1 MKTAVT
7 VETEFTPNPH
17 SLKFNVN
24 RTLLASG
31 SAYFQT
37 QKEAEKSSPL
47 AAKLWAI
54 PRVEGI
60 LIGQT
65 FVTVTRNPSLE
76 TWASIIPAATKV
88 LQTHLEGGEPVM
100 LPGASTES
108 PAAGAGSE
116 IERKIKQI
124 LNERIRPA
132 VARDGGDILFHGFK
146 NGVVKLHLQGAC
158 SSCPSSMATLKS
170 GVERMLRE
178 YVPEVKEVIQV

>member
-1 MKTAVT
+1 MKSAIT

-17 SLKFNVN
+17 SLKFNVG

-37 QKEAEKSSPL
+37 KKDAKKVSPL
-47 AAKLWAI
+47 AAKLFAI
-54 PRVEGI
+54 PRVESI

-65 FVTVTRNPSLE
+65 FVTITRDSLLE
-76 TWASIIPAATKV
+76 TWASIIPDATKI
-88 LQTHLEGGEPVM
+88 LQGHLEGGEPVI
-100 LPGASTES
+100 LPGASEPPMATT
-108 PAAGAGSE
+108 GSE

-124 LNERIRPA
+124 LNDRIRPA
-132 VARDGGDILFHGFK
+132 VARDGGDIIFHGFK
-146 NGVVKLHLQGAC
+146 NGIVTLHLQGSC
-158 SSCPSSMATLKS
+158 SSCPSSSATLKA